1 MSAAYAQNDRRK
13 LTHLLPQAKGHPL
26 EPWAAYW
33 ELRVRLGDAS
43 DRDIKEFLT
52 KYAGTY
58 QEDRLRTDWLLV
70 LAQRQEWTQ
79 FEREFAL
86 YRMHDDKEVEC
97 YANWLSSSQ
106 RKYQGTAVQEDFIRR
121 TWLGLKNTDEGCT
134 YAFEQLLLA
143 KRVSA
148 LDAWRKARS
157 MVEINRKT
165 PAKDALHMVSGQSMS
180 KLDELMANPLRFLQ
194 QRASSLGKESP
205 EWITMAL
212 VKMAAND
219 HGTAAK
225 QLQSHKSAKLLNPE
239 QLKWVWAVIGR
250 QAAMDFDNK
259 AVTYFESAGQATGL
273 NDDLLAWMVR
283 AALRAEGV
291 AMAIVDAVSNDDLLR
306 LGPAMAALPLLTA
319 GSGLA
324 IGLPANF
331 GLAPSSTA
339 ADLPAPRGLQAV
351 VSGSCSA
358 ATNAQV
364 LNFIQ
369 SGRPALAI
377 DPLRIAA
384 GVDVCAEALAW
395 AQPHLASGPV
405 LIYSTAEPR
414 DVKAIQGQLGA
425 EQAGAMVE
433 RTIADIARGLVARGV
448 QQLVVAGGETSGA
461 CVQALGIAQMR
472 IGPQIDPGV
481 PWCHALP
488 DAALPAPGGLHI
500 TLKSGNFGTP
510 DFFTKAFR
518 SLVTASPA

>member
-1 MSAAYAQNDRRK
+1 MTTGTNQPRVK
-13 LTHLLPQAKGHPL
+13 LGCIADDFTGA
-26 EPWAAYW
+26 
-33 ELRVRLGDAS
+33 
-43 DRDIKEFLT
+43 
-52 KYAGTY
+52 
-58 QEDRLRTDWLLV
+58 TD
-70 LAQRQEWTQ
+70 LANN
-79 FEREFAL
+79 L
-86 YRMHDDKEVEC
+86 
-97 YANWLSSSQ
+97 
-106 RKYQGTAVQEDFIRR
+106 
-121 TWLGLKNTDEGCT
+121 
-134 YAFEQLLLA
+134 
-143 KRVSA
+143 
-148 LDAWRKARS
+148 
-157 MVEINRKT
+157 
-165 PAKDALHMVSGQSMS
+165 
-180 KLDELMANPLRFLQ
+180 
-194 QRASSLGKESP
+194 
-205 EWITMAL
+205 
-212 VKMAAND
+212 
-219 HGTAAK
+219 
-225 QLQSHKSAKLLNPE
+225 
-239 QLKWVWAVIGR
+239 
-250 QAAMDFDNK
+250 
-259 AVTYFESAGQATGL
+259 
-273 NDDLLAWMVR
+273 VR
-283 AALRAEGV
+283 AGMRVVQTIGV
-291 AMAIVDAVSNDDLLR
+291 PSEPMQEPVDAVVVALKSRTIPAAEAVAQSLEALRWLQAQGAQQIYFKYCSTFDSTPQGNIGPVTEALMDALGTDFTVATPAFPDNKRTVFKGYLFAVDVLLNES
-306 LGPAMAALPLLTA
+306 GMQNHPLTPMTDPNLV
-319 GSGLA
+319 
-324 IGLPANF
+324 
-331 GLAPSSTA
+331 
-339 ADLPAPRGLQAV
+339 RVLQAV